1 LRNNFKSTRVGK
13 VVTAGAALLGM
24 GLALHGTSKQA
35 AASSSGL
42 GFYPTADIY
51 PKGTYHLDV
60 DTLGRS
66 LKTDLA
72 TSVGLEYGF
81 GPDRDGLFGRTEA
94 GFDYLVSPSDNDL
107 NGTTNSAGDRI
118 SLNVKTQLY
127 NSDARK
133 ERVSLGISGL
143 GKKATFTSVNLHLLG
158 YKGFSFGRIH
168 AGLWKDFEREDGGS
182 DESGIQLGFDRAI
195 GKKVIVG
202 FDWRS
207 SDVGFLAPCI
217 IYNVNP
223 QAGFELAIGRAND
236 DDVEPRHQTYI
247 AFDYNF

>member
-1 LRNNFKSTRVGK
+1 MLSVG
-13 VVTAGAALLGM
+13 LG
-24 GLALHGTSKQA
+24 LHGTIKPA
-35 AASSSGL
+35 TASESGL

-51 PKGTYHLDV
+51 NKGTYHLDV
-60 DTLGRS
+60 DTLGRGV
-66 LKTDLA
+66 KTDLA

-81 GPDRDGLFGRTEA
+81 GPGRDGLFGRTEA
-94 GFDYLVSPSDNDL
+94 GFDYLVSPNT
-107 NGTTNSAGDRI
+107 NGAGDSVSGSDRI

-133 ERVSLGISGL
+133 ERIAIGISGL
-143 GKKATFTSVNLHLLG
+143 DKKATFTSVNLHLLG
-158 YKGFSFGRIH
+158 YKAFDFGRIH
-168 AGLWKDFEREDGGS
+168 AGVWKDFEREDGGS

-223 QAGFELAIGRAND
+223 NAGFELAIGRAND
-236 DDVEPRHQTYI
+236 DDIEPRHQTYI